1 MSRFGFLIKGMRM
14 VCLNQEGESL
24 VDKLTILVGAR
35 TGRHV
40 FNREVHS
47 GSKFQAILLFLK
59 LTLNNNGGQMLML
72 SSGGVQMDTNRWR
85 NQLVPLIIL
94 YTIFTILID

>member
-1 MSRFGFLIKGMRM
+1 M
-14 VCLNQEGESL
+14 VCLNQDGESL
-24 VDKLTILVGAR
+24 IDNLTILVGAR

-47 GSKFQAILLFLK
+47 GSKFQDILLFLK

-72 SSGGVQMDTNRWR
+72 SSGGADGHKQMEKPTCHPKPPPTCNTEAYIL
-85 NQLVPLIIL
+85 LV
-94 YTIFTILID
+94 